1 MVSDS
6 TTGSQDQKQVKPL
19 KFCEKF
25 YFILEFSILCKWF
38 DMPSLKK
45 FNSQALFF
53 KKTIRGGTPLK

>member
-38 DMPSLKK
+38 RYAK
-45 FNSQALFF
+45 SQKIQFSG
-53 KKTIRGGTPLK
+53 TIFQKNY